1 MSQTR
6 MPDALF
12 EAVKRDLHP
21 VRPLA
26 TPARRALALLPVA
39 IVLLVGMPLFWHWQ
53 TNALLAPRSLWTLS
67 VIESVLSLAVLA
79 AAFREAIP
87 GRELSRRALIVLA
100 AIAVIGFLVVNATSR
115 NEAAVP
121 MQTWMLWIRECISM
135 TMAFSLPALIAPAWL
150 VARALP
156 NRPAL
161 TGALCG
167 LAVGGMGDAGL
178 RLFCW
183 DGGYSHVMLAH
194 GGAIAILVAMGALSA
209 LLVERWKGPGKKR

>member
-1 MSQTR
+1 

-67 VIESVLSLAVLA
+67 AVESVLSLALLA

-87 GRELSRRALIVLA
+87 GRELSTRALIVLA
-100 AIAVIGFLVVNATSR
+100 MIAVVGFLVINATTSS
-115 NEAAVP
+115 EATVP
-121 MQTWMLWIRECISM
+121 MATWMLWIRECISM
-135 TMAFSLPALIAPAWL
+135 TMTFSLPALIAPAWL

-194 GGAIAILVAMGALSA
+194 GGAILILVAMGALSA
-209 LLVERWKGPGKKR
+209 TLVERWKHPRKKR

>member
-1 MSQTR
+1 

-53 TNALLAPRSLWTLS
+53 TNALLAPRSLWSLS

-100 AIAVIGFLVVNATSR
+100 TIAVIGFLVVNATSR

-121 MQTWMLWIRECISM
+121 MQTWVIWIRECISM
-135 TMAFSLPALIAPAWL
+135 SMTFSVPALIAPAWL

-156 NRPAL
+156 TRPAL

-209 LLVERWKGPGKKR
+209 LLVERWKDPGKKR